1 MSNINLKDEINS
13 LICDTSYN
21 ITVLKTVKSTN
32 LYLKELAKN
41 NSPHGTVII
50 ANKQTGGRGRLGR
63 KFFSPSDTGIY
74 MSILIRP
81 EEIKLDPYL
90 LTVASGVAVC
100 RALKSVCNTSP
111 HIKWVNDIFLN
122 NKKVCGILAE
132 SLSGS
137 TGINNIIVGIGINV
151 TTSASDFPD
160 ELNSIAGSVF
170 PENATRNEIIAKI
183 LTQLESLCNWDDA
196 GKLIEEYKKLSL
208 VLNKELSFTKD
219 GKRYTGIATDI
230 NIEGNLVIELQSGET
245 ITLKSGEV
253 SLGSENF
260 TN

>member
-1 MSNINLKDEINS
+1 MSDIISKDKIIS

-21 ITVLKTVKSTN
+21 ITVLETVNSTN

-41 NSPHGTVII
+41 NSPHGTVTI
-50 ANKQTGGRGRLGR
+50 ANKQTSGRGRLGR
-63 KFFSPSDTGIY
+63 EFFSPADTGIY
-74 MSILIRP
+74 MSVLIRP
-81 EEIKLDPYL
+81 EEIKLSPYL
-90 LTVASGVAVC
+90 LTIAAGVAVC
-100 RALKSVCNTSP
+100 RALESICTETP
-111 HIKWVNDIFLN
+111 RIKWVNDIFIN
-122 NKKVCGILAE
+122 KKKVCGILAE

-137 TGINNIIVGIGINV
+137 TGINSIIVGIGINV

-160 ELNSIAGSVF
+160 KLNSIAGSVF
-170 PENATRNEIIAKI
+170 PQNATRNEIIAKI
-183 LTQLESLCNWDDA
+183 LTEFESLCNWDDA
-196 GKLIEEYKKLSL
+196 GKLIEEYKNLSL

-219 GKRYTGIATDI
+219 GKRYTGIATNI
-230 NIEGNLVIELQSGET
+230 NIDGNLVIKLQSGKT